1 MPQIKSAIKRVQIA
15 ERNRLY
21 NKSYKSAIHTLTKKV
36 FAAADALAAGEASVE
51 QLDTAMSA
59 AVSKIDKAACKGV
72 LHRNTANRR
81 KARLSRVYKA
91 ATGQTAP
98 AN

>member
-1 MPQIKSAIKRVQIA
+1 MPQIKSAIKRVKIA

-21 NKSYKSAIHTLTKKV
+21 NKSYKSAIHTLMKKV
-36 FAAADALAAGEASVE
+36 FTAADALAAGETSVE
-51 QLDTAMSA
+51 QLDAAVSA

-72 LHRNTANRR
+72 LHRNTADRR
-81 KARLSRVYKA
+81 KARLSRVYKV

-98 AN
+98 AS